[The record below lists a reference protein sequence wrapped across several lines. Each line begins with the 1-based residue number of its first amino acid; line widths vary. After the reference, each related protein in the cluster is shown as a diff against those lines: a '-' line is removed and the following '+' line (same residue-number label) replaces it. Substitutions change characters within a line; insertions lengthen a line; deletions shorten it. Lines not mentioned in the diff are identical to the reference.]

1 MKITN
6 SVFDAE
12 IELRADEDK
21 KTLHGY
27 AAKFDSLSVPL
38 FGFREKIRKGAF
50 ADSIK
55 KNNIRALWNHNT
67 DLVLGSTKNGTLQLE
82 EDQRGLKFEL
92 DLPDTQAGRDAAVSV
107 SRRDVDGMSFSFEA
121 KKQEWDE
128 SNDKNV
134 IRTLIEV
141 DVKEISPT
149 AFPAYPTSKVIAR
162 SVKDDYEDYSN
173 EQRNIEEENQK
184 GINNLEIKK
193 QQLTILEKEML

>member
-6 SVFDAE
+6 SIFDAE
-12 IELRADEDK
+12 VELRTDGDK
-21 KTLHGY
+21 KTLIGY
-27 AAKFDSLSVPL
+27 AAKFDKLSVPL

-55 KNNIRALWNHNT
+55 KNNVRALWNHNT
-67 DLVLGSTKNGTLQLE
+67 DFVLGSTKNGTLQLD
-82 EDQRGLKFEL
+82 EDKKGLRFEI

-107 SRRDVDGMSFSFEA
+107 SRGDVDGMSFAFEA
-121 KKQEWDE
+121 TKQEWDE

-134 IRTLIEV
+134 VRTLIEV

-149 AFPAYPTSKVIAR
+149 AFPAYPSTKVTAR

-173 EQRNIEEENQK
+173 EQRSIEKENQK
-184 GINNLEIKK
+184 TINNLELKK
-193 QQLTILEKEML
+193 NYLSILEKEML

>member
-1 MKITN
+1 MKITR

-27 AAKFDSLSVPL
+27 AAKFESLSVPL

-50 ADSIK
+50 VSSIK
-55 KNNIRALWNHNT
+55 KTNVRALWNHNP
-67 DLVLGSTKNGTLQLE
+67 DYVLGSTKNGTLQLE
-82 EDQRGLKFEL
+82 EDDKGLRFEL
-92 DLPDTQAGRDAAVSV
+92 ELPDTQAGRDAAVSV

-128 SNDKNV
+128 KDDKNV

-149 AFPAYPTSKVIAR
+149 AFPAYPSTKVVAR
-162 SVKDDYEDYSN
+162 SVKDDYDDYSA
-173 EQRNIEEENQK
+173 EQQIEENRKQKDINDLELKNQH
-184 GINNLEIKK
+184 LS
-193 QQLTILEKEML
+193 ILEKEML

>member
-1 MKITN
+1 MKITR

-21 KTLHGY
+21 KTLAGY
-27 AAKFDSLSVPL
+27 AAKFESLSVPL

-50 ADSIK
+50 ADAIK
-55 KNNIRALWNHNT
+55 KNNIRALWNHNP
-67 DLVLGSTKNGTLQLE
+67 DFVLGSTKNGTLQLQ
-82 EDQRGLKFEL
+82 EDSKGLRFDLE
-92 DLPDTQAGRDAAVSV
+92 LPDTQAGRDAAVSV

-128 SNDKNV
+128 KDEKNV

-149 AFPAYPTSKVIAR
+149 AFPAYPATKVVAR

-173 EQRNIEEENQK
+173 EQKTEKEKRQND
-184 GINNLEIKK
+184 INKLESDEHY
-193 QQLTILEKEML
+193 LTILEKEML